1 MARQN
6 SFDIV
11 SQVDF
16 AEVANAVNQASKEI
30 IQRFDFKG
38 SGSSVEFDKVEG
50 KLVLASADEFRLQ
63 AVDQI
68 VQQKLARRR
77 VSLKALTHGKIE
89 PAAKGSVRQ
98 TVTLQQGIPIEKA
111 REIVKIIK
119 GTKLKVQ
126 AAINEDLVRVSGR
139 DRDTL
144 QEVMAV
150 LKERELDIDMQFI
163 NYRSQ

>member
-1 MARQN
+1 MAKQN

-11 SQVDF
+11 SQVDLE
-16 AEVANAVNQASKEI
+16 EVANAVNQASKEI
-30 IQRFDFKG
+30 HQRFDFKG
-38 SGSSVEFDKVEG
+38 SSSSVVFDRSEG
-50 KLVLASADEFRLQ
+50 KLTLASADEFRLQ

-68 VQQKLARRR
+68 VQQKLARRG
-77 VSLKALTHGKIE
+77 VSVKALTHGKVE

-126 AAINEDLVRVSGR
+126 AAINEDQIRVSSKAR
-139 DRDTL
+139 DNL
-144 QEVMAV
+144 QEVMEM
-150 LKERELDIDMQFI
+150 LRERDFDIDMQFR
-163 NYRSQ
+163 NYRS

>member
-1 MARQN
+1 MAKQN

-16 AEVANAVNQASKEI
+16 AEVTNAVNQASKEI
-30 IQRFDFKG
+30 HQRFDFKG
-38 SGSSVEFDKVEG
+38 SSSNVEFDKHEG
-50 KLVLASADEFRLQ
+50 KLVLVSADEFRLQ

-68 VQQKLARRR
+68 VQQKLARRG

-89 PAAKGSVRQ
+89 PSAKGSVRQ

-126 AAINEDLVRVSGR
+126 SAINDDQIRVTSKV
-139 DRDTL
+139 RDTL
-144 QEVMAV
+144 QEVMAI
-150 LKERELDIDMQFI
+150 LKDRDFDIDMQFT

>member
-1 MARQN
+1 MAKQN

-30 IQRFDFKG
+30 LQRFDFKG

-50 KLVLASADEFRLQ
+50 RLVLASADEFRLQ

-68 VQQKLARRR
+68 VQQKLARRG

-126 AAINEDLVRVSGR
+126 AAINEDQIRVSSKV
-139 DRDTL
+139 RDTL
-144 QEVMAV
+144 QEVMAI
-150 LKERELDIDMQFI
+150 LKERDLDIDMQFI
-163 NYRSQ
+163 NYRSL